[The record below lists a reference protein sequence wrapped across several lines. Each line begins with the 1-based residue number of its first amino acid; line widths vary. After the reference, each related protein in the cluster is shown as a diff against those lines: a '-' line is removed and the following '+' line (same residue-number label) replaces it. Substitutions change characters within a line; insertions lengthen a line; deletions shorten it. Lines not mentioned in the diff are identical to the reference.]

1 MSFCHS
7 RKASIQSSNV
17 AIFFTLAS
25 TAYHSGLCRGYASAA
40 RFAMPLEVDW
50 EGLVVAF
57 ESRSRQI
64 THFFDRQS
72 GEVIQVLERDAERHS
87 AMSADPRY
95 AAVPR
100 DQGERSRGDLE
111 QFAALCEEP
120 SSRRDLE
127 AALSSPDSV
136 TAYRAALLRHPKEEA
151 RFFQFK
157 ERRARERAQDW
168 LEEMG
173 IPFESVSSRSD
184 RR

>member
-1 MSFCHS
+1 MP
-7 RKASIQSSNV
+7 AV
-17 AIFFTLAS
+17 
-25 TAYHSGLCRGYASAA
+25 
-40 RFAMPLEVDW
+40 PLEVDW

-72 GEVIQVLERDAERHS
+72 GEVIQVLERDAEKHS
-87 AMSADPRY
+87 TMSADPRY
-95 AAVPR
+95 AAVPK
-100 DQGERSRGDLE
+100 DGGERSRGDLE
-111 QFAALCEEP
+111 QFAALCEDP

-127 AALSSPDSV
+127 AALSSADFV

-157 ERRARERAQDW
+157 ERRARERAQEW
-168 LEEMG
+168 LSKMG
-173 IPFESVSSRSD
+173 IPFESGTLRPE

>member
-1 MSFCHS
+1 MPS
-7 RKASIQSSNV
+7 V
-17 AIFFTLAS
+17 
-25 TAYHSGLCRGYASAA
+25 
-40 RFAMPLEVDW
+40 PLEVDW

-72 GEVIQVLERDAERHS
+72 GEVIQVLERDAEKHS

-100 DQGERSRGDLE
+100 DGGERSRGDLE
-111 QFAALCEEP
+111 QFAALCDDQ

-127 AALSSPDSV
+127 AALSSADFV

-157 ERRARERAQDW
+157 ERRARERAQEW
-168 LEEMG
+168 LSEMG
-173 IPFESVSSRSD
+173 IPFESEASRPD